1 MKIENKYFING
12 RIEPDFVSE
21 QISNHQSKT
30 DIGAHSIFLGQ
41 VRSDKLETG
50 IVGKIIYTAYP
61 EMAEKEISKIRE
73 IIIEKYN
80 LRCLHVFHSLGE
92 INAGEISFFVFGSSS
107 HRGDLFEAI
116 DKTVELIKKDV
127 PIWKKQ
133 LTVNS

>member
-12 RIEPDFVSE
+12 RIEPDFISE
-21 QISNHQSKT
+21 QISNHQIKT

-41 VRSDKLETG
+41 VRSDKIETG
-50 IVGKIIYTAYP
+50 EVIKIIYTAYA

-107 HRGDLFEAI
+107 HRADLFEAI
-116 DKTVELIKKDV
+116 DKTVEMIKKDV
-127 PIWKKQ
+127 PIWKKS
-133 LTVNS
+133 VSC